1 MAHAG
6 RVSFHV
12 ARPVAEVFAYV
23 SNLELAPEWVPD
35 LVSVSKTTAGPAGV
49 GTRYDEV
56 VCMGSRMA
64 NAQLEITEYTPPHS
78 FAHRGQGGPAQFSAR
93 FLFAPERGCTLVTH
107 EWEVRLSG
115 MFKLVS
121 PLAAN
126 WVRKNVDAGME
137 NLRRRLERSAAQ
149 GGS

>member
-1 MAHAG
+1 MAHEG

-12 ARPVAEVFAYV
+12 RRPVAEVFAYV

-35 LVSVSKTTAGPAGV
+35 LVSVRKTSTGPLGV

-56 VCMGSRMA
+56 VHMGGRMA
-64 NAQLEITEYTPPHS
+64 EAQLEVTEYSPPRV
-78 FAHRGQGGPAQFSAR
+78 FAHRGQGGPAHFSAR
-93 FLFAPERGCTLVTH
+93 FLFTPEEPGTLVTH

-115 MFKLVS
+115 MFRLMS
-121 PLAAN
+121 PLASN
-126 WVRKNVDAGME
+126 WVRKNVEAGME
-137 NLRRRLERSAAQ
+137 NLRRRLERSASA